1 MAEND
6 EPGHVSPGQA
16 KPPATIFVVSGGY
29 GLAGDQLAR
38 TVLAQ
43 FPGANVPVIIHSQ
56 VHQREQVEEILTQA
70 EASSG
75 LILHTMVHGELRHAL
90 AEEARK
96 KHIPA
101 IDLMGPLIEW
111 LARTLGQEPLGK
123 PGYYRM
129 LHENYFKR
137 IEGLEF
143 TLAHDDGLNHK
154 DWPRA
159 DIVLVGVSRV
169 GKTPLSMYLAMMG
182 WKVANVPL
190 VLEVPPREEL
200 FQLDRRR
207 VVGLLLDPDQLL
219 HHREHRQR
227 TLRMSKTDDYCNPKR
242 LYEEIQAARRV
253 FQRGGFE
260 SIDVT
265 GKPIETTAFQVVA
278 QIRRQLAEPAP

>member
-1 MAEND
+1 MTQSDASGPESLQPN
-6 EPGHVSPGQA
+6 EPTTSV
-16 KPPATIFVVSGGY
+16 FVVSGGY
-29 GLAGDQLAR
+29 GLAGDQVAR

-43 FPGANVPVIIHSQ
+43 FPGANVPVIINSQ
-56 VHQREQVEEILTQA
+56 VHQLEQLEHVLSQA
-70 EASSG
+70 ESSG
-75 LILHTMVHGELRHAL
+75 GIILHTMVHGELRHAL
-90 AEEARK
+90 VKEAEKRN
-96 KHIPA
+96 IPA

-111 LARTLGQEPLGK
+111 LTESLGQEPLGK

-143 TLAHDDGLNHK
+143 TLAHDDGLNYK
-154 DWPRA
+154 DWPKA
-159 DIVLVGVSRV
+159 DMVLVGVSRV

-200 FQLDRRR
+200 FALDRRR
-207 VVGLLLDPDQLL
+207 VVGLLLDPGQLL

-227 TLRMSKTDDYCNPKR
+227 TLRMRKTDDYCNPKR
-242 LYEEIQAARRV
+242 LYEEIQSARRV

-278 QIRRQLAEPAP
+278 LIRRQLAQSAP